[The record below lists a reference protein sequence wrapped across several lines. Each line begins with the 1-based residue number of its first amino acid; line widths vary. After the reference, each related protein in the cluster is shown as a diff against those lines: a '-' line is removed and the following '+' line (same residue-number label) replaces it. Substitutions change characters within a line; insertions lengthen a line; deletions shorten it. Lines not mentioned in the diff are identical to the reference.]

1 MGFNFEFGVRSGPT
15 PTFSPALIPHLRP
28 DDLTVSW
35 RRDRPASP
43 PLPPPLAPPVA
54 VAVFRRPSHSPRGF
68 TAVCGLW
75 YNTNHHYFLWN
86 VELLLLL
93 FVLIWR
99 FGDFAFG
106 PSMCCCSLLVCD
118 ARKSIR
124 MILLAFCSPSALC
137 GLGDDSARCSVLW
150 QGFGY
155 FVCGEDTLLLWSAL
169 RACDVNV
176 YVLCKGFCSS

>member
-15 PTFSPALIPHLRP
+15 PTFSPALIPHLRL

-35 RRDRPASP
+35 RRDRPAP
-43 PLPPPLAPPVA
+43 PTPTVSGPAGRRRRLPATFAFPARFYAL
-54 VAVFRRPSHSPRGF
+54 
-68 TAVCGLW
+68 CGLW

-86 VELLLLL
+86 VELLLL
-93 FVLIWR
+93 FVLIWC